1 MKGVIL
7 KVIIFGASGS
17 IGRNLVSQALEQGH
31 AVTAFVRDPARL
43 DMQHD
48 NLSIAVGDVLQ
59 AMSVHKAVAGHDAVM
74 CTIGAGRKGGVRAEG
89 TRNIIAAMKAA
100 GVRRLICQSTLGIG
114 ESWNNLNAFWK
125 YLMFGLFIRAAFLYH
140 VEQEKLV
147 RESGLDWSIVRPAAF
162 TDGELTG
169 QYRHGFP
176 ATANDTKLT
185 ISRADVAD
193 FMLKILVDNTYLH
206 KTPGLSF

>member
-1 MKGVIL
+1 M

-31 AVTAFVRDPARL
+31 AVTAFVRDPARI
-43 DMQHD
+43 DIQHD
-48 NLSIAVGDVLQ
+48 KLSIAVGDVLD
-59 AMSVHKAVAGHDAVM
+59 AVSVQKAVAGHDAVM
-74 CTIGAGRKGGVRAEG
+74 CAIGAGRKGGVRAEG

-125 YLMFGLFIRAAFLYH
+125 YLMFGLFIRPAFLDH

-147 RESGLDWSIVRPAAF
+147 RDSGLDWSIIRPAAF
-162 TDGELTG
+162 IDGELTG
-169 QYRHGFP
+169 QYRHGFS
-176 ATANDTKLT
+176 ATASDTKLK

-193 FMLKILVDNTYLH
+193 FMLKNLVDNTYLH
-206 KTPGLSF
+206 KTPGLSY

>member
-1 MKGVIL
+1 M

-17 IGRNLVSQALEQGH
+17 IGRNLVGQALDQGH

-43 DMQHD
+43 EMQHD
-48 NLSIAVGDVLQ
+48 NLSIAVGDVLE
-59 AMSVHKAVAGHDAVM
+59 AASVQKAVAGHDAVM

-89 TRNIIAAMKAA
+89 TRNIIAAMKVA
-100 GVRRLICQSTLGIG
+100 GVRRLVCQSTLGIG

-125 YLMFGLFIRAAFLYH
+125 YLMFGLFIRPAFLDH

-147 RESGLDWSIVRPAAF
+147 RMSDLDWSIVRPAAF

-176 ATANDTKLT
+176 ATANDTKLE

-193 FMLKILVDNTYLH
+193 FMLKNLVDNSYLG
-206 KTPGLSF
+206 KTPGLSY

>member
-1 MKGVIL
+1 M

-31 AVTAFVRDPARL
+31 AVTAFVRDTARF
-43 DMQHD
+43 DIRHD
-48 NLSIAVGDVLQ
+48 NLSIALGDVLE
-59 AMSVHKAVAGHDAVM
+59 ATSVQKAVAGHDAVM
-74 CTIGAGRKGGVRAEG
+74 CSIGAGRKGGVRAEG
-89 TRNIIAAMKAA
+89 TRNIIAAMKAN

-125 YLMFGLFIRAAFLYH
+125 YLMFGLFIRPAYLDH

-162 TDGELTG
+162 IDGELTG
-169 QYRHGFP
+169 HYRHGFP
-176 ATANDTKLT
+176 ANANDTKLE

-193 FMLKILVDNTYLH
+193 FMLKNLVDNTYLH
-206 KTPGLSF
+206 KTPGLSY

>member
-1 MKGVIL
+1 M

-31 AVTAFVRDPARL
+31 AVTAFVRNPARFG
-43 DMQHD
+43 MQHD
-48 NLSIAVGDVLQ
+48 NLSVALGDVLQ
-59 AMSVHKAVAGHDAVM
+59 AASVHKAIAGHDAVM
-74 CTIGAGRKGGVRAEG
+74 CAIGAGRKGGVRAEG

-100 GVRRLICQSTLGIG
+100 GVKRLICQSTLGIG
-114 ESWNNLNAFWK
+114 ESWHNLNAFWK
-125 YLMFGLFIRAAFLYH
+125 YFMFGLLIRPAFLDH

-147 RESGLDWSIVRPAAF
+147 RQSGLDWSIIRPAAF

-176 ATANDTKLT
+176 ATVNDTRLE

-193 FMLKILVDNTYLH
+193 FMLKNLVDNTYLH
-206 KTPGLSF
+206 KTPGLSY

>member
-1 MKGVIL
+1 M

-43 DMQHD
+43 DIQHN
-48 NLSIAVGDVLQ
+48 NLSIALGDVLE
-59 AMSVHKAVAGHDAVM
+59 AASVQKAVAGHDAVM

-89 TRNIIAAMKAA
+89 TRHIIAAMKAT
-100 GVRRLICQSTLGIG
+100 GVGRLICQSTLGVG

-125 YLMFGLFIRAAFLYH
+125 YLMFGLFIRSAYLDH

-176 ATANDTKLT
+176 ATANDTKLE

-193 FMLKILVDNTYLH
+193 FMLKNLVDNTYLY
-206 KTPGLSF
+206 KAPGLSY

>member
-1 MKGVIL
+1 M

-31 AVTAFVRDPARL
+31 AVTAFVRDPAGFDIR
-43 DMQHD
+43 HD
-48 NLSIAVGDVLQ
+48 NLSIALGDVLE
-59 AMSVHKAVAGHDAVM
+59 ATSVQKAVAGHDAVM
-74 CTIGAGRKGGVRAEG
+74 CSIGAGRKGGVRAEG
-89 TRNIIAAMKAA
+89 TCNIIAAMKAN

-125 YLMFGLFIRAAFLYH
+125 YLMFGLFIRPAYLDH

-162 TDGELTG
+162 IDGELTG

-176 ATANDTKLT
+176 ANANDTKLE

-193 FMLKILVDNTYLH
+193 FMLKNLVDNTYLH
-206 KTPGLSF
+206 KTPGLSY

>member
-1 MKGVIL
+1 M

-31 AVTAFVRDPARL
+31 AVTAFVRDLTRF
-43 DMQHD
+43 DMQHN
-48 NLSIAVGDVLQ
+48 NLSIAVGDVLEAATVQ
-59 AMSVHKAVAGHDAVM
+59 KVVAGHDAVM
-74 CTIGAGRKGGVRAEG
+74 CSIGAGRKGGVRAEG

-125 YLMFGLFIRAAFLYH
+125 YLMFGLFIRPAFLDH

-162 TDGELTG
+162 IDGELTG

-176 ATANDTKLT
+176 PTAKDTKLE

-193 FMLKILVDNTYLH
+193 FMLKNLVDNTYLH
-206 KTPGLSF
+206 KTSGLSY

>member
-1 MKGVIL
+1 M

-17 IGRNLVSQALEQGH
+17 IGRKLVSQALEQGH
-31 AVTAFVRDPARL
+31 AVTAFVRNPARFG
-43 DMQHD
+43 MQHE
-48 NLSIAVGDVLQ
+48 NLSVAVGDVLH
-59 AMSVHKAVAGHDAVM
+59 AASVHKAIAGHDAVM
-74 CTIGAGRKGGVRAEG
+74 CAIGAGRKGGVRAEG

-100 GVRRLICQSTLGIG
+100 GVKRLICQSTLGIG
-114 ESWNNLNAFWK
+114 ESWHNLNAFWK
-125 YLMFGLFIRAAFLYH
+125 YFMFGLLIRPAFLDH

-147 RESGLDWSIVRPAAF
+147 RQSGLDWSIIRPAAF

-176 ATANDTKLT
+176 ATVNDTRLE

-193 FMLKILVDNTYLH
+193 FMLKNLVDNTYLH
-206 KTPGLSF
+206 KTPGLSY

>member
-1 MKGVIL
+1 M

-43 DMQHD
+43 GMQHAR
-48 NLSIAVGDVLQ
+48 LSIALGDVLN
-59 AMSVHKAVAGHDAVM
+59 AESVQKAVAGHEAVM
-74 CTIGAGRKGGVRAEG
+74 CTIGAGRRGGVRAEG

-100 GVRRLICQSTLGIG
+100 GVKRLICQSTLGIG

-125 YLMFGLFIRAAFLYH
+125 YLMFGLFIRQAFLDH

-147 RESGLDWSIVRPAAF
+147 RQSDLDWSIIRPAAF

-169 QYRHGFP
+169 RYRHGFP
-176 ATANDTKLT
+176 ANATDTRLE

-193 FMLKILVDNTYLH
+193 FMLKNLVDNTYLH
-206 KTPGLSF
+206 KTPGLSY

>member
-1 MKGVIL
+1 M

-31 AVTAFVRDPARL
+31 AVTAFVRDPAGFDIR
-43 DMQHD
+43 HD
-48 NLSIAVGDVLQ
+48 NLSIALGDVLE
-59 AMSVHKAVAGHDAVM
+59 ATSVQKAVAGHDAVM
-74 CTIGAGRKGGVRAEG
+74 CSIGAGRKGGVRAEG
-89 TRNIIAAMKAA
+89 TRNIIAAMKAN

-125 YLMFGLFIRAAFLYH
+125 YLMFGLFIRPAYLDH

-162 TDGELTG
+162 IDGELTG

-176 ATANDTKLT
+176 TNVNDTKLE

-193 FMLKILVDNTYLH
+193 FMLKNLVDNTYLH
-206 KTPGLSF
+206 KTPGLSY

>member
-1 MKGVIL
+1 M

-31 AVTAFVRDPARL
+31 AVTAFVRNPARFG
-43 DMQHD
+43 MQHD
-48 NLSIAVGDVLQ
+48 NLSVALGDVLQ
-59 AMSVHKAVAGHDAVM
+59 AASVHKAVAGHDAVM
-74 CTIGAGRKGGVRAEG
+74 CAIGAGRKGGVRAEG

-100 GVRRLICQSTLGIG
+100 GVKRLICQSTLGIG
-114 ESWNNLNAFWK
+114 ESWHNLNAFWK
-125 YLMFGLFIRAAFLYH
+125 YFMFGLLIRPAFLDH

-147 RESGLDWSIVRPAAF
+147 RQSGLDWSIIRPAAF

-176 ATANDTKLT
+176 ATVNDTRLE

-193 FMLKILVDNTYLH
+193 FMLKNLVDNTYLH
-206 KTPGLSF
+206 KTPGLSY

>member
-1 MKGVIL
+1 M

-17 IGRNLVSQALEQGH
+17 IGRNLVSQSLEQGH
-31 AVTAFVRDPARL
+31 AVTAFVRDPARF

-48 NLSIAVGDVLQ
+48 NLSIAVGDVLE
-59 AMSVHKAVAGHDAVM
+59 AASVQKAVPGHDAVM

-89 TRNIIAAMKAA
+89 TRNIIAAMERT
-100 GVRRLICQSTLGIG
+100 GVKRLICQSTLGIG

-125 YLMFGLFIRAAFLYH
+125 YFMFGLLIRPAFLDH
-140 VEQEKLV
+140 KEQEKLI
-147 RESGLDWSIVRPAAF
+147 RESDLDWSIIRPAAF
-162 TDGELTG
+162 IDGELSG

-176 ATANDTKLT
+176 ATANDTKLE

-193 FMLKILVDNTYLH
+193 FMLKNLVDNTYLH
-206 KTPGLSF
+206 KTPGLSY

>member
-1 MKGVIL
+1 M

-31 AVTAFVRDPARL
+31 AVTAFVRDPARI
-43 DMQHD
+43 DIQHD
-48 NLSIAVGDVLQ
+48 KLSIAVGDVLE
-59 AMSVHKAVAGHDAVM
+59 AASVQKALIGHDAVM
-74 CTIGAGRKGGVRAEG
+74 CSIGAGRKGGVRAEG
-89 TRNIIAAMKAA
+89 TRNIITAMKAA

-114 ESWNNLNAFWK
+114 ESWSNLNAFWK
-125 YLMFGLFIRAAFLYH
+125 YLMFGLFIRPAYLDH

-162 TDGELTG
+162 IDGELTG
-169 QYRHGFP
+169 HYRHGFP
-176 ATANDTKLT
+176 ATANDTKLE

-193 FMLKILVDNTYLH
+193 FMLKNLVDNTYLH
-206 KTPGLSF
+206 KTPGLSY

>member
-1 MKGVIL
+1 M

-31 AVTAFVRDPARL
+31 VVTAFVRNPAGF
-43 DMQHD
+43 DIQHD
-48 NLSIAVGDVLQ
+48 NLSIALGDVLE
-59 AMSVHKAVAGHDAVM
+59 ATSVQKAVVGHDAVM
-74 CTIGAGRKGGVRAEG
+74 CSIGAGRKGGVRAEG
-89 TRNIIAAMKAA
+89 TRNIIAAMKAT
-100 GVRRLICQSTLGIG
+100 GVRRLICQSTLGVG
-114 ESWNNLNAFWK
+114 ESWNNLNALWK
-125 YLMFGLFIRAAFLYH
+125 YLMFGLFIRPAYLDH

-162 TDGELTG
+162 IDGELTG

-176 ATANDTKLT
+176 ATANDTKLE

-193 FMLKILVDNTYLH
+193 FMLKNLVDNTYLH
-206 KTPGLSF
+206 KTPGLSY

>member
-59 AMSVHKAVAGHDAVM
+59 AMSVQKAVAGHDAVM

-125 YLMFGLFIRAAFLYH
+125 YLMFGLFIRPAFLDH

-193 FMLKILVDNTYLH
+193 FMLKNLVDNTYLH
-206 KTPGLSF
+206 KTPGLSY

>member
-1 MKGVIL
+1 M

-31 AVTAFVRDPARL
+31 AVTAFVRDPARF

-48 NLSIAVGDVLQ
+48 KLSIAVGDVLE
-59 AMSVHKAVAGHDAVM
+59 ATSVQKAVAGHDAVM

-100 GVRRLICQSTLGIG
+100 SVRRLICQSTLGIG
-114 ESWNNLNAFWK
+114 ESWNNLNVFWK
-125 YLMFGLFIRAAFLYH
+125 YLMFGLFIRPAFLDH

-162 TDGELTG
+162 TDGGLTG

-176 ATANDTKLT
+176 ATANDTKLE

-193 FMLKILVDNTYLH
+193 FMLKNLVDNTYLR
-206 KTPGLSF
+206 KTPGLSY